1 MKFKLTL
8 LSISF
13 LEGAALMSYEVISS
27 KIYTPY
33 LGSTVYVWTSI
44 LSMTLLGLALGYRSG
59 DKVSLSNAR
68 KALAISLF
76 ASAGFIAL
84 ANPMAGMLFGA
95 MTDLEVRIA
104 SFVAGVVLL
113 LVPMFLLGR
122 VSPILIHKLS
132 TSSSNVGSYSG
143 LIYGLGTIAGVIVS
157 MLLVFYSIPVIG
169 VQSSL
174 WLISGLLVL
183 AGIIAITR
191 LK

>member
-1 MKFKLTL
+1 
-8 LSISF
+8 
-13 LEGAALMSYEVISS
+13 MSYEVISS

-59 DKVSLSNAR
+59 DKVSLNKAR

-95 MTDLEVRIA
+95 MTDLEVRVA

-113 LVPMFLLGR
+113 LVPMYLLGR

-132 TSSSNVGSYSG
+132 HGSSTVGSYSG
-143 LIYGLGTIAGVIVS
+143 LIYGLGTVAGVIVS
-157 MLLVFYSIPVIG
+157 MLLVFISIPTLG

-174 WLISGLLVL
+174 WLVSGLLVL
-183 AGIIAITR
+183 AGIITITR